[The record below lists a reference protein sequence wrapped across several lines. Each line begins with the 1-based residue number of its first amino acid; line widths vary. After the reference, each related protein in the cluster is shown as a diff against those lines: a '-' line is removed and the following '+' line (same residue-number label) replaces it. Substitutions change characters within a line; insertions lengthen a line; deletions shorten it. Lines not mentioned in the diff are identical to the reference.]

1 MALRRLCALA
11 MLLLAAT
18 ANAAGDPLARY
29 LAGLVTLQ
37 ADFAQTTTDA
47 HGKQVESGKGR
58 LLVQRPGRF
67 RWEYRAQ
74 GSGDEG
80 GQVLVADGRN
90 LWFYERDL
98 AQVTVRDVAEA
109 LEATPVVL
117 LSGSAAEVS
126 AAFEISV
133 APRSDGV
140 DWVTVT
146 PRTQGG
152 DFARAA
158 LGFRNGSLLNMQIS
172 DKLGQVVQLRFTR
185 SVRNTPIAA
194 TELQFT
200 PPAGVDVIG
209 TVLH

>member
-1 MALRRLCALA
+1 MPRRCLCTLA

-18 ANAAGDPLARY
+18 ANAADDPLARY

-47 HGKQVESGKGR
+47 RGKQVESGKGR

-74 GSGDEG
+74 AAGDDG

-117 LSGSAAEVS
+117 LSGTAAEVD
-126 AAFEISV
+126 AAFAIAA
-133 APRSDGV
+133 APRRDGL
-140 DWVTVT
+140 DWVSVT
-146 PRTQGG
+146 PRAQGG
-152 DFARAA
+152 DFSRAE
-158 LGFRNGSLLNMQIS
+158 LGFRNGALMSMQIS
-172 DKLGQVVQLRFTR
+172 DKLGQTVLLRFTH
-185 SVRNTPIAA
+185 SARNTPIAPA
-194 TELQFT
+194 ELQFT
-200 PPAGVDVIG
+200 PPGGVDVIG
-209 TVLH
+209 TALH